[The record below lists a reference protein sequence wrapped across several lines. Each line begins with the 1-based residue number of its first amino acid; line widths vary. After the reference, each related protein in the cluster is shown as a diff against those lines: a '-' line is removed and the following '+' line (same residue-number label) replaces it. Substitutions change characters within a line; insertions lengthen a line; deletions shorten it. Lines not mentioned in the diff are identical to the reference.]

1 MAISNNPTEAVNAC
15 QEWIPAYYASPS
27 VSSMQYVAI
36 PILLRI
42 TGHSDTPTIF

>member
-1 MAISNNPTEAVNAC
+1 MVISNNPTEAVNMC
-15 QEWIPAYYASPS
+15 QGWIPVYYASPS

-42 TGHSDTPTIF
+42 TGHSDTLMIF